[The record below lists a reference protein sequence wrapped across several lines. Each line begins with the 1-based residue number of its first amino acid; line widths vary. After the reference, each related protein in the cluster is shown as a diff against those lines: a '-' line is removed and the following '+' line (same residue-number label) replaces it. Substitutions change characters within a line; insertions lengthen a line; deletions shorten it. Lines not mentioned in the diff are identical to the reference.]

1 MKPLKLEPEMRKAV
15 VARIQRYFADELDQS
30 IGSIPAEQLLGFF
43 AEEIGPFFYNQ
54 GLADAQ
60 AVMSRL
66 ADNINDEI
74 YGLEQR
80 QARAR

>member
-1 MKPLKLEPEMRKAV
+1 MKPLKLEPDMRKAAV
-15 VARIQRYFADELDQS
+15 SRIQRYFADELDQS
-30 IGSIPAEQLLGFF
+30 LGSIPAEQLLTFF
-43 AEEIGPFFYNQ
+43 AAEIGPYYYNQ
-54 GLADAQ
+54 GLSDAQ

-66 ADNINDEI
+66 TDSFNDEI